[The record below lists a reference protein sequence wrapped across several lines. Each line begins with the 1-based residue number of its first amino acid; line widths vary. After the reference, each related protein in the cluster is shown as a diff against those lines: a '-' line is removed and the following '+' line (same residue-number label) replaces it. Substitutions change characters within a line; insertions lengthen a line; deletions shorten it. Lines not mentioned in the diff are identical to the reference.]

1 MSELAKANL
10 KDEQIIDAL
19 QELVDEHGTKAEA
32 IRHALQQAAGSDDR
46 STTDDEPET
55 VADQLSESS
64 LRKALRKLW
73 EISRGRD
80 GGRDNVGHTSAD
92 AAMSV
97 LAQEFAVNK
106 AAVKPMYLTPLKSN
120 DVIDVDAGADQTI
133 IYVVDPDAQLA
144 DDDTDAVGADHDPD
158 NDEVTKDSDIDVDDR
173 LAEIDEAEPVR
184 ADDDTVDTGD
194 GITVDGGH
202 KTADNNEY
210 KQ

>member
-10 KDEQIIDAL
+10 NDEQLIDAL
-19 QELVDEHGTKAEA
+19 DELSDEHGSKADA
-32 IRHALQQAAGSDDR
+32 IRHAIKQAAGSDD
-46 STTDDEPET
+46 DDPGDDKPET

-80 GGRDNVGHTSAD
+80 GGREDVGHTSAD

-106 AAVKPMYLTPLKSN
+106 AAVKPMYLTPLKSA
-120 DVIDVDAGADQTI
+120 DMIDVDSGADQTI
-133 IYVVDPDAQLA
+133 IYVVDPDAQLSYH
-144 DDDTDAVGADHDPD
+144 DPDRSDAVDADHDPD
-158 NDEVTKDSDIDVDDR
+158 DSGEVTNDSDVDVDDR
-173 LAEIDEAEPVR
+173 LAEIDAAEPAR
-184 ADDDTVDTGD
+184 AD
-194 GITVDGGH
+194 GGS
-202 KTADNNEY
+202 